1 MLSIFYIRS
10 LVRYC
15 FILILTASACSN
27 PQDHTPRYI
36 IDLSP
41 TITEDMPERLM
52 GQFFFNMLGMDP
64 TVEFKHFKG
73 EPPMYYLDS
82 YITLFNHAGP
92 HVDAPLHMIPNTAAV
107 DEYDLED
114 FFGKARI
121 LDFSD
126 RSGDDFVTLEEIKA
140 FNIREGDIVIFY
152 CGFKVTKG
160 PDEVPNYTVP
170 TKEAAEYLAG
180 LPVKCYATD
189 GLAVDNMPMLI
200 ERFGQGVT
208 DLEVFGPVHYA
219 FLSEEVPIIEG
230 LQNLDAIATYD
241 EVVFA
246 GFPLKTSGE
255 AGDAAPMRAVALIY

>member
-1 MLSIFYIRS
+1 M
-10 LVRYC
+10 
-15 FILILTASACSN
+15 
-27 PQDHTPRYI
+27 PRDI

-41 TITEDMPERLM
+41 TITEDMPVRLM
-52 GQFFFNMLGMDP
+52 GPFFFNMLGMDP

-73 EPPMYYLDS
+73 EPPIYYLDS

-107 DEYDLED
+107 DKYDLEN

-126 RSGDDFVTLEEIKA
+126 RPGDDFVTFEEILE
-140 FNIREGDIVIFY
+140 FNIQKGDIVIFY

-170 TKEAAEYLAG
+170 TKKAAEYLAD

-189 GLAVDNMPMLI
+189 GLAVDNMPMLVDL
-200 ERFGQGVT
+200 FGQGIT
-208 DLEVFGPVHYA
+208 DLEIFGPVHHA
-219 FLSEEVPIIEG
+219 FLSKGVPIIEG
-230 LQNLDAIATYD
+230 LQNLGAIAKYD

>member
-1 MLSIFYIRS
+1 MSSIIHNLN

-15 FILILTASACSN
+15 ALLILITLACSS
-27 PQDHTPRYI
+27 PQDHMPRDI

-41 TITEDMPERLM
+41 TITEDMPVRLM
-52 GQFFFNMLGMDP
+52 GPFFFNMLGMDP
-64 TVEFKHFKG
+64 TVEFKHFIG

-92 HVDAPLHMIPNTAAV
+92 HADAPLHMIPNTAAI
-107 DEYDLED
+107 DEYNLED
-114 FFGKARI
+114 FFGHARI
-121 LDFSD
+121 LDFSE
-126 RSGDDFVTLEEIKA
+126 RPGDDFVTLEEIKA
-140 FNIREGDIVIFY
+140 FNIRKGDIVIFY

-170 TKEAAEYLAG
+170 TKEAAEYLAS

-208 DLEVFGPVHYA
+208 DLEEFGPVHYA
-219 FLSEEVPIIEG
+219 FLSKGVPIIEG
-230 LQNLDAIATYD
+230 LQNLDAITQYD

-246 GFPLKTSGE
+246 GFPLKTSGK

>member
-1 MLSIFYIRS
+1 MFSIVHK
-10 LVRYC
+10 LNQVRHYLL
-15 FILILTASACSN
+15 FSVIIISCSS
-27 PQDHTPRYI
+27 PKYHLPRDI
-36 IDLSP
+36 VDLSP
-41 TITEDMPERLM
+41 TITEDMPVRLM

-64 TVEFKHFKG
+64 TVEFKHFVG

-92 HVDAPLHMIPNTAAV
+92 HVDAPLHMFPNTAAV
-107 DEYDLED
+107 DEYDLER
-114 FFGKARI
+114 FFGNAKI

-126 RSGDDFVTLEEIKA
+126 RPGDDFVTLEEIKK
-140 FNIREGDIVIFY
+140 FNIQKGDIVIFY
-152 CGFKVTKG
+152 CGYKVTKG

-170 TKEAAEYLAG
+170 TKEAAQYLAD

-200 ERFGQGVT
+200 DRFGQGVT
-208 DLEVFGPVHYA
+208 DLEEFGPVHYS
-219 FLSEEVPIIEG
+219 FLSKGVPIIEG
-230 LQNLDAIATYD
+230 LQNLDAIASYG

-246 GFPLKTSGE
+246 GFPLKTSGK